1 MAQNKQIGLKGDVPI
16 VLSKWYDA
24 CKWILAKV
32 DNFPKNQRFIFGTRL
47 ADRSLGILETLVE
60 AAYSQ
65 GNKKT
70 ELLKTANRDLA
81 VLRWL
86 IRMAKDRGIITLKQY
101 EYCCGLMFECGRML
115 GGFFNR
121 FRQRRRRLGYCY
133 HLKFGL

>member
-16 VLSKWYDA
+16 VLSKWYDT

-47 ADRSLGILETLVE
+47 ADRSLGIMETLVE

-86 IRMAKDRGIITLKQY
+86 IRMTKDRGIVTLKQH

-115 GGFFNR
+115 GGWIKDT
-121 FRQRRRRLGYCY
+121 QRRG
-133 HLKFGL
+133 HQ